1 MKLTGIILISIFI
14 LSSSCNQSDLPKG
27 DADNGGLFLPDKF
40 EAVVVADSTGRAR
53 HIAVNSNGDIY
64 VKMRGAQPKGL
75 LALRDT
81 DNDGK
86 ADVKEYFGDYN
97 DQGHY
102 GTGMRIYNGYIYF
115 ATAGEVYRQK
125 LTPGELVPK
134 SKVELILTDDYRN
147 DVHGAEHITKPL
159 TFDDD
164 GHMYVQ
170 FGAPG
175 DMCQGMGNER
185 VPGAPGLKPCP
196 QLEEHGGVW
205 QFDANKLNQTQK
217 DGRRYATGI
226 RSIVGM
232 DWNHKENALY
242 AMQHG
247 RDDLHRSWPAYFSS
261 WENAVLPSEEFF
273 KVTDGFDGGWPY
285 YYYDQIKKK
294 KVLNPEYGG
303 DGEKEGDG
311 AKLIQPIMG
320 FPGHFGPN
328 DLLFYTGDQ
337 FPERY
342 KDGAFIAFHGST
354 IRHPYPQAG
363 YIIAFVPFKDGM
375 PSGDWEVFADGFA
388 GVDTIIRTRDA
399 RYRPMALAMGPDGSL
414 YVGESEEGKIW
425 RVMYKGD
432 RNAFDTAQLAKM
444 EERKRTR
451 TNIKM
456 PDEVKDNLN
465 KGIPKEATVYYNYCV
480 SCHQQDGH
488 GDGNRF
494 PPLAGSEWVTGDK
507 NRLIT
512 VVLQGLRGTVTF
524 HGKTFNNVMP
534 PHNFLKDEEVAQV
547 LTYIRSNFGNNASE
561 VTPAEVKKMRD
572 NLSK

>member
-1 MKLTGIILISIFI
+1 M
-14 LSSSCNQSDLPKG
+14 
-27 DADNGGLFLPDKF
+27 
-40 EAVVVADSTGRAR
+40 
-53 HIAVNSNGDIY
+53 
-64 VKMRGAQPKGL
+64 
-75 LALRDT
+75 
-81 DNDGK
+81 
-86 ADVKEYFGDYN
+86 
-97 DQGHY
+97 
-102 GTGMRIYNGYIYF
+102 
-115 ATAGEVYRQK
+115 
-125 LTPGELVPK
+125 
-134 SKVELILTDDYRN
+134 
-147 DVHGAEHITKPL
+147 
-159 TFDDD
+159 
-164 GHMYVQ
+164 
-170 FGAPG
+170 
-175 DMCQGMGNER
+175 
-185 VPGAPGLKPCP
+185 
-196 QLEEHGGVW
+196 
-205 QFDANKLNQTQK
+205 
-217 DGRRYATGI
+217 
-226 RSIVGM
+226 
-232 DWNHKENALY
+232 
-242 AMQHG
+242 
-247 RDDLHRSWPAYFSS
+247 
-261 WENAVLPSEEFF
+261 
-273 KVTDGFDGGWPY
+273 
-285 YYYDQIKKK
+285 
-294 KVLNPEYGG
+294 
-303 DGEKEGDG
+303 
-311 AKLIQPIMG
+311 
-320 FPGHFGPN
+320 
-328 DLLFYTGDQ
+328 FYTGDQ